1 MADYQR
7 ILSYLYRYEKAEKKE
22 CFGFVKAEQ
31 KSGSLKLTI
40 QIDDERLLQ
49 GMELKLCFYER
60 QGESWQVWQLDTLI
74 TQEHKEEIHLTYP
87 AAMLP
92 AGFRIKAQSGVLLY
106 YQDAF
111 YYGSVWIG
119 EEIPTETLE
128 PLRWHKIVNSAK
140 DKSQMQENKSGKDIA
155 GKISEKQTETEKI
168 LPDKMSEKQKVSTRN
183 ITDEMLQEQQELEE
197 NILEKKGQINTE
209 SFEEKDFQKR
219 AENKIENIK
228 SEENLPDSE
237 NDIAHS
243 NNTNIEESVKIK
255 EFSEDGIE
263 SKNKSELELKSE
275 LKTDSEIESKSELK
289 TDSEIESK
297 SELKTDAEMESK
309 SELKTD
315 SEIESKSELKTDA
328 EMESKSEL
336 KTDSEIESKS
346 ELKTDAEMESKSE
359 LKIDSE
365 IEPQIKIE
373 AETEPEATSV
383 VDNFEKMWINAMK
396 KNPSVDNIF
405 NTAFYEGC
413 RISTADL
420 AQFGEE
426 ASVLKSNQFL
436 LKGYGRYH
444 HILAG
449 KVRYA
454 GEERYCIG
462 VPGIY
467 ENREKYMA
475 EIYQF
480 PVFLSLTENRMK
492 TGSFGYWLYLLRDGI

>member
-1 MADYQR
+1 MILQEEIFYSVFLQDIWWHKSHSAEYISEKRSIIMADYQR

-74 TQEHKEEIHLTYP
+74 AQEHKEEMHLTYP
-87 AAMLP
+87 VAMLP
-92 AGFRIKAQSGVLLY
+92 AGFRIKGQSGVLLY

-183 ITDEMLQEQQELEE
+183 ITDEMLQEQQESEE
-197 NILEKKGQINTE
+197 NILEEKDQINTE

-289 TDSEIESK
+289 TD
-297 SELKTDAEMESK
+297 
-309 SELKTD
+309 
-315 SEIESKSELKTDA
+315 
-328 EMESKSEL
+328 
-336 KTDSEIESKS
+336 
-346 ELKTDAEMESKSE
+346 AEMESKSE

-373 AETEPEATSV
+373 AETEPEAASV
-383 VDNFEKMWINAMK
+383 VDNFEKMWINSMK
-396 KNPSVDNIF
+396 KNPPVDNIF

-492 TGSFGYWLYLLRDGI
+492 TGSFGYWLYLLRDRI

>member
-92 AGFRIKAQSGVLLY
+92 AGFRIKGQSGVLLY

-119 EEIPTETLE
+119 EEIPAETLE

-183 ITDEMLQEQQELEE
+183 ITDEMLQEQQESEE
-197 NILEKKGQINTE
+197 NILEEKGQINTE

-263 SKNKSELELKSE
+263 SKNKSEL
-275 LKTDSEIESKSELK
+275 
-289 TDSEIESK
+289 
-297 SELKTDAEMESK
+297 
-309 SELKTD
+309 
-315 SEIESKSELKTDA
+315 
-328 EMESKSEL
+328 ESKSEL

-413 RISTADL
+413 RISTTDL

>member
-92 AGFRIKAQSGVLLY
+92 AGFRIKGQSGVLLY

-111 YYGSVWIG
+111 YYGSVLIG

-183 ITDEMLQEQQELEE
+183 ITDEMLQEQQESEE

-275 LKTDSEIESKSELK
+275 LKTD
-289 TDSEIESK
+289 
-297 SELKTDAEMESK
+297 A
-309 SELKTD
+309 
-315 SEIESKSELKTDA
+315 
-328 EMESKSEL
+328 
-336 KTDSEIESKS
+336 EIESKS

>member
-92 AGFRIKAQSGVLLY
+92 AGFRIKGQSGVLLY

-119 EEIPTETLE
+119 EEIPAETLE

-168 LPDKMSEKQKVSTRN
+168 IPDKMSEKQKVSTRN
-183 ITDEMLQEQQELEE
+183 ITEEMLQEQQESEE

-255 EFSEDGIE
+255 EFSEDSIE

-275 LKTDSEIESKSELK
+275 LKTDAELESKTELK
-289 TDSEIESK
+289 TDFELESK
-297 SELKTDAEMESK
+297 TELKTDAEMESK
-309 SELKTD
+309 T
-315 SEIESKSELKTDA
+315 
-328 EMESKSEL
+328 
-336 KTDSEIESKS
+336 
-346 ELKTDAEMESKSE
+346 E

-365 IEPQIKIE
+365 IEHQIKIE

>member
-92 AGFRIKAQSGVLLY
+92 AGFRIKGQSGVLLY

-183 ITDEMLQEQQELEE
+183 ITDEMLQEQQESEE
-197 NILEKKGQINTE
+197 NILEEKGQINTE

-275 LKTDSEIESKSELK
+275 LKTDA
-289 TDSEIESK
+289 EIESK
-297 SELKTDAEMESK
+297 SELKTDA
-309 SELKTD
+309 
-315 SEIESKSELKTDA
+315 
-328 EMESKSEL
+328 
-336 KTDSEIESKS
+336 EIESKS

-449 KVRYA
+449 KVGTQEKNATVSVCR
-454 GEERYCIG
+454 EFMRIG
-462 VPGIY
+462 KNIWQ
-467 ENREKYMA
+467 KF
-475 EIYQF
+475 I
-480 PVFLSLTENRMK
+480 
-492 TGSFGYWLYLLRDGI
+492 SFQYFYHLQRIV

>member
-183 ITDEMLQEQQELEE
+183 ITDEMLQYQQELEE

-237 NDIAHS
+237 NDMAHS

-275 LKTDSEIESKSELK
+275 LKTDSEI
-289 TDSEIESK
+289 
-297 SELKTDAEMESK
+297 
-309 SELKTD
+309 
-315 SEIESKSELKTDA
+315 
-328 EMESKSEL
+328 ESKSEL

>member
-92 AGFRIKAQSGVLLY
+92 AGFRIKGQSGVLLY

-119 EEIPTETLE
+119 EEIPAETLE

-168 LPDKMSEKQKVSTRN
+168 IPDKMSEKQKVSTRN
-183 ITDEMLQEQQELEE
+183 ITDEMLQEQQESEE
-197 NILEKKGQINTE
+197 NILEEKGQINTE
-209 SFEEKDFQKR
+209 SFEEKDFQKK

-255 EFSEDGIE
+255 EFSENGIE

-275 LKTDSEIESKSELK
+275 LKTDSEIESK
-289 TDSEIESK
+289 T
-297 SELKTDAEMESK
+297 ELKTDAEM
-309 SELKTD
+309 
-315 SEIESKSELKTDA
+315 
-328 EMESKSEL
+328 
-336 KTDSEIESKS
+336 ESKS

-373 AETEPEATSV
+373 AETEPEAASV

>member
-92 AGFRIKAQSGVLLY
+92 AGFRIKGQSGVLLY

-119 EEIPTETLE
+119 EEIPAETLE

-183 ITDEMLQEQQELEE
+183 ITDEMLQYQQESEE
-197 NILEKKGQINTE
+197 NILEEKGQINTE

-255 EFSEDGIE
+255 EFSEDSIE

-275 LKTDSEIESKSELK
+275 LKTD
-289 TDSEIESK
+289 
-297 SELKTDAEMESK
+297 A
-309 SELKTD
+309 
-315 SEIESKSELKTDA
+315 
-328 EMESKSEL
+328 
-336 KTDSEIESKS
+336 EIESKS

-420 AQFGEE
+420 SQFGEE

>member
-92 AGFRIKAQSGVLLY
+92 AGFRIKGQSGVLLY

-128 PLRWHKIVNSAK
+128 PLRWHKIV
-140 DKSQMQENKSGKDIA
+140 KS
-155 GKISEKQTETEKI
+155 
-168 LPDKMSEKQKVSTRN
+168 
-183 ITDEMLQEQQELEE
+183 EE

-275 LKTDSEIESKSELK
+275 LKTDA
-289 TDSEIESK
+289 EIESK
-297 SELKTDAEMESK
+297 SELKTDA
-309 SELKTD
+309 
-315 SEIESKSELKTDA
+315 
-328 EMESKSEL
+328 
-336 KTDSEIESKS
+336 EIESKS

>member
-92 AGFRIKAQSGVLLY
+92 AGFRIKGQSGVLLY

-183 ITDEMLQEQQELEE
+183 ITDEMLQEQQESEE

-275 LKTDSEIESKSELK
+275 LKTDAEL
-289 TDSEIESK
+289 
-297 SELKTDAEMESK
+297 
-309 SELKTD
+309 
-315 SEIESKSELKTDA
+315 
-328 EMESKSEL
+328 
-336 KTDSEIESKS
+336 ESKS

-373 AETEPEATSV
+373 AETEPEAASV

>member
-92 AGFRIKAQSGVLLY
+92 AGFRIKGQSGVLLY

-119 EEIPTETLE
+119 EEIPAETLE

-168 LPDKMSEKQKVSTRN
+168 IPDKMSEKQKVSTRN
-183 ITDEMLQEQQELEE
+183 ITDEMLQEQQESEE

-263 SKNKSELELKSE
+263 SKNKSELEL
-275 LKTDSEIESKSELK
+275 
-289 TDSEIESK
+289 
-297 SELKTDAEMESK
+297 
-309 SELKTD
+309 
-315 SEIESKSELKTDA
+315 
-328 EMESKSEL
+328 
-336 KTDSEIESKS
+336 KS

>member
-92 AGFRIKAQSGVLLY
+92 AGFRIKGQSGVLLY

-155 GKISEKQTETEKI
+155 GKISEKQTEKI

-183 ITDEMLQEQQELEE
+183 ITDEMLQEQQESEE

-275 LKTDSEIESKSELK
+275 LKTDA
-289 TDSEIESK
+289 EIESK
-297 SELKTDAEMESK
+297 SELKTDAE
-309 SELKTD
+309 L
-315 SEIESKSELKTDA
+315 
-328 EMESKSEL
+328 
-336 KTDSEIESKS
+336 ESKS

-373 AETEPEATSV
+373 AETEPEVTSV

>member
-92 AGFRIKAQSGVLLY
+92 AGFRIKGQSGVLLY

-119 EEIPTETLE
+119 EEIPAETLE

-168 LPDKMSEKQKVSTRN
+168 IPDKMSEKQKVSTRN
-183 ITDEMLQEQQELEE
+183 ITDEMLQEQQESEE
-197 NILEKKGQINTE
+197 NILEEKGQINTE

-255 EFSEDGIE
+255 EFSEDSIE

-275 LKTDSEIESKSELK
+275 LKTD
-289 TDSEIESK
+289 
-297 SELKTDAEMESK
+297 A
-309 SELKTD
+309 
-315 SEIESKSELKTDA
+315 
-328 EMESKSEL
+328 
-336 KTDSEIESKS
+336 EIESKS

>member
-92 AGFRIKAQSGVLLY
+92 AGFRIKGQSGVLLY

-183 ITDEMLQEQQELEE
+183 ITDEMLQEQQESEE

-263 SKNKSELELKSE
+263 SKNKSELEQKSE
-275 LKTDSEIESKSELK
+275 LKTDSELESK
-289 TDSEIESK
+289 T
-297 SELKTDAEMESK
+297 ELKTDAEMESK
-309 SELKTD
+309 T
-315 SEIESKSELKTDA
+315 
-328 EMESKSEL
+328 
-336 KTDSEIESKS
+336 
-346 ELKTDAEMESKSE
+346 E

-436 LKGYGRYH
+436 LKGCGRYH

>member
-92 AGFRIKAQSGVLLY
+92 AGFRIKGQSGVLLY

-119 EEIPTETLE
+119 EEIPAETLE

-183 ITDEMLQEQQELEE
+183 ITDEMLQYQQESEE
-197 NILEKKGQINTE
+197 NILEEKGQINTE

-255 EFSEDGIE
+255 EFSEDSIE

-275 LKTDSEIESKSELK
+275 LKTDAEI
-289 TDSEIESK
+289 D
-297 SELKTDAEMESK
+297 
-309 SELKTD
+309 
-315 SEIESKSELKTDA
+315 
-328 EMESKSEL
+328 
-336 KTDSEIESKS
+336 SKS

>member
-74 TQEHKEEIHLTYP
+74 TQEHREEIHLTYP

-219 AENKIENIK
+219 AENRIENIK

-289 TDSEIESK
+289 TD
-297 SELKTDAEMESK
+297 AEMESK
-309 SELKTD
+309 T
-315 SEIESKSELKTDA
+315 
-328 EMESKSEL
+328 
-336 KTDSEIESKS
+336 
-346 ELKTDAEMESKSE
+346 E

>member
-289 TDSEIESK
+289 TD
-297 SELKTDAEMESK
+297 
-309 SELKTD
+309 
-315 SEIESKSELKTDA
+315 
-328 EMESKSEL
+328 
-336 KTDSEIESKS
+336 
-346 ELKTDAEMESKSE
+346 AEMESKSE

-365 IEPQIKIE
+365 IEPQIKID

>member
-74 TQEHKEEIHLTYP
+74 TQEHREEIHLTYP

-92 AGFRIKAQSGVLLY
+92 AGFRIKGQSGVLLY

-119 EEIPTETLE
+119 EEIPAETLE

-183 ITDEMLQEQQELEE
+183 IIDEMLQEQQESEE
-197 NILEKKGQINTE
+197 NILEEKGQINTE

-219 AENKIENIK
+219 AENRIENIK

-275 LKTDSEIESKSELK
+275 LKTDSELESK
-289 TDSEIESK
+289 T
-297 SELKTDAEMESK
+297 
-309 SELKTD
+309 
-315 SEIESKSELKTDA
+315 
-328 EMESKSEL
+328 
-336 KTDSEIESKS
+336 
-346 ELKTDAEMESKSE
+346 E

>member
-60 QGESWQVWQLDTLI
+60 QGESWQVRQLDTLI

-92 AGFRIKAQSGVLLY
+92 AGFRIKGQSGVLLY

-183 ITDEMLQEQQELEE
+183 ITDEMLQEQQESEE
-197 NILEKKGQINTE
+197 NILEEKGQINTE

-275 LKTDSEIESKSELK
+275 LKTDSEI
-289 TDSEIESK
+289 
-297 SELKTDAEMESK
+297 
-309 SELKTD
+309 
-315 SEIESKSELKTDA
+315 
-328 EMESKSEL
+328 
-336 KTDSEIESKS
+336 
-346 ELKTDAEMESKSE
+346 ESKSE

>member
-92 AGFRIKAQSGVLLY
+92 AGFRIKGQSGVLLY

-119 EEIPTETLE
+119 EEIPAETLE

-183 ITDEMLQEQQELEE
+183 ITDEMLQYQQESEE
-197 NILEKKGQINTE
+197 NILEEKGQINTE

-263 SKNKSELELKSE
+263 SKNKSELEL
-275 LKTDSEIESKSELK
+275 
-289 TDSEIESK
+289 
-297 SELKTDAEMESK
+297 
-309 SELKTD
+309 
-315 SEIESKSELKTDA
+315 
-328 EMESKSEL
+328 KSEL

>member
-92 AGFRIKAQSGVLLY
+92 AGFRIKGQSGVLLY

-119 EEIPTETLE
+119 EEIPAETLE

-183 ITDEMLQEQQELEE
+183 ITDEMLQEQQESEE
-197 NILEKKGQINTE
+197 NILEEKGQINTE

-275 LKTDSEIESKSELK
+275 LKTDSEL
-289 TDSEIESK
+289 
-297 SELKTDAEMESK
+297 
-309 SELKTD
+309 
-315 SEIESKSELKTDA
+315 
-328 EMESKSEL
+328 
-336 KTDSEIESKS
+336 ESKS

-413 RISTADL
+413 RISTTDL

>member
-92 AGFRIKAQSGVLLY
+92 AGFRIKGQSGVLLY

-119 EEIPTETLE
+119 EEIPAETLE

-183 ITDEMLQEQQELEE
+183 ITDEMLQYQQESEE
-197 NILEKKGQINTE
+197 NILEEKGQINTE

-255 EFSEDGIE
+255 EFSEDSIE

-275 LKTDSEIESKSELK
+275 LKTD
-289 TDSEIESK
+289 
-297 SELKTDAEMESK
+297 AEMESK
-309 SELKTD
+309 SELKT
-315 SEIESKSELKTDA
+315 
-328 EMESKSEL
+328 
-336 KTDSEIESKS
+336 
-346 ELKTDAEMESKSE
+346 
-359 LKIDSE
+359 DSE

>member
-183 ITDEMLQEQQELEE
+183 ITDEMLQEQQESEE
-197 NILEKKGQINTE
+197 NILEEKGQINTE

-263 SKNKSELELKSE
+263 SKNKSELEL
-275 LKTDSEIESKSELK
+275 
-289 TDSEIESK
+289 
-297 SELKTDAEMESK
+297 
-309 SELKTD
+309 
-315 SEIESKSELKTDA
+315 
-328 EMESKSEL
+328 KSEL

>member
-92 AGFRIKAQSGVLLY
+92 AGFRIKGQSGVLLY

-119 EEIPTETLE
+119 EEIPAETLE

-155 GKISEKQTETEKI
+155 GKILEKQTETEKI
-168 LPDKMSEKQKVSTRN
+168 IPDKMSEKQKVSTRN
-183 ITDEMLQEQQELEE
+183 ITDEMLQEQQESEE

-297 SELKTDAEMESK
+297 TELKTDAEMESK
-309 SELKTD
+309 T
-315 SEIESKSELKTDA
+315 
-328 EMESKSEL
+328 
-336 KTDSEIESKS
+336 
-346 ELKTDAEMESKSE
+346 E

-383 VDNFEKMWINAMK
+383 VDDFEKMWINAMK

>member
-74 TQEHKEEIHLTYP
+74 AQEHKEEIHLTYP

-92 AGFRIKAQSGVLLY
+92 AGFRIKGQSGVLLY

-119 EEIPTETLE
+119 EEIPAETLE

-183 ITDEMLQEQQELEE
+183 ITDEMLQYQQESEE
-197 NILEKKGQINTE
+197 NILEEKGQINTE

-255 EFSEDGIE
+255 EFSEDSIE

-275 LKTDSEIESKSELK
+275 LKTDA
-289 TDSEIESK
+289 EIESK
-297 SELKTDAEMESK
+297 SELKTDA
-309 SELKTD
+309 
-315 SEIESKSELKTDA
+315 
-328 EMESKSEL
+328 
-336 KTDSEIESKS
+336 EIESKS

-383 VDNFEKMWINAMK
+383 VDNFKKMWINAMK

-492 TGSFGYWLYLLRDGI
+492 TGSFGYWLYLLRDRI

>member
-92 AGFRIKAQSGVLLY
+92 AGFRIKGQSGVLLY

-183 ITDEMLQEQQELEE
+183 ITDEMLQYQQESEE
-197 NILEKKGQINTE
+197 NILEEKGQINTE

-263 SKNKSELELKSE
+263 SKNKSELEQKSE
-275 LKTDSEIESKSELK
+275 LKTDSELESKTELK
-289 TDSEIESK
+289 TDSELESK
-297 SELKTDAEMESK
+297 TELKTDAEMESK
-309 SELKTD
+309 T
-315 SEIESKSELKTDA
+315 
-328 EMESKSEL
+328 
-336 KTDSEIESKS
+336 
-346 ELKTDAEMESKSE
+346 E

-396 KNPSVDNIF
+396 KKPSVDNIF

-413 RISTADL
+413 RISTTDL

>member
-92 AGFRIKAQSGVLLY
+92 AGFRIKGQSGVLLY

-119 EEIPTETLE
+119 EEIPAETLE

-183 ITDEMLQEQQELEE
+183 ITDEMLQYQQESEE
-197 NILEKKGQINTE
+197 NILEEKGQINTE

-255 EFSEDGIE
+255 EFSEDSIE
-263 SKNKSELELKSE
+263 SKNKSELELKSD
-275 LKTDSEIESKSELK
+275 LKTDSEIESKL
-289 TDSEIESK
+289 
-297 SELKTDAEMESK
+297 
-309 SELKTD
+309 
-315 SEIESKSELKTDA
+315 
-328 EMESKSEL
+328 
-336 KTDSEIESKS
+336 

-373 AETEPEATSV
+373 AETKPEATSV

>member
-92 AGFRIKAQSGVLLY
+92 AGFRIKGQSGVLLY

-119 EEIPTETLE
+119 EEIPAETLE

-168 LPDKMSEKQKVSTRN
+168 IPDKMSEKQKVSTRN
-183 ITDEMLQEQQELEE
+183 ITDEMLQEQQESEE
-197 NILEKKGQINTE
+197 NILEEKGQINTE

-275 LKTDSEIESKSELK
+275 LMTDSEIESKSEW
-289 TDSEIESK
+289 
-297 SELKTDAEMESK
+297 
-309 SELKTD
+309 
-315 SEIESKSELKTDA
+315 
-328 EMESKSEL
+328 
-336 KTDSEIESKS
+336 
-346 ELKTDAEMESKSE
+346 
-359 LKIDSE
+359 KIDSE

-373 AETEPEATSV
+373 AETEPEAASV

>member
-7 ILSYLYRYEKAEKKE
+7 ILSYLYRYEKTEKKE

-92 AGFRIKAQSGVLLY
+92 AGFRIKGQSGVLLY

-183 ITDEMLQEQQELEE
+183 ITDEMLQEQQESEE

-263 SKNKSELELKSE
+263 SKNKSELEL
-275 LKTDSEIESKSELK
+275 
-289 TDSEIESK
+289 
-297 SELKTDAEMESK
+297 
-309 SELKTD
+309 
-315 SEIESKSELKTDA
+315 
-328 EMESKSEL
+328 
-336 KTDSEIESKS
+336 KS

>member
-92 AGFRIKAQSGVLLY
+92 AGFRIKGQSGVLLY

-155 GKISEKQTETEKI
+155 GKISEKQTETEK
-168 LPDKMSEKQKVSTRN
+168 QKVSTRN
-183 ITDEMLQEQQELEE
+183 ITDEMLQEQQESEE

-275 LKTDSEIESKSELK
+275 LKTD
-289 TDSEIESK
+289 
-297 SELKTDAEMESK
+297 A
-309 SELKTD
+309 
-315 SEIESKSELKTDA
+315 
-328 EMESKSEL
+328 
-336 KTDSEIESKS
+336 EIESKS

>member
-92 AGFRIKAQSGVLLY
+92 AGFRIKGQSGVLLY

-119 EEIPTETLE
+119 EEIPAETLE

-168 LPDKMSEKQKVSTRN
+168 IPDKMSEKQKVSTRN
-183 ITDEMLQEQQELEE
+183 ITDEMLQYQQESEE
-197 NILEKKGQINTE
+197 NILEEKGQINTE

-275 LKTDSEIESKSELK
+275 LKTDSEL
-289 TDSEIESK
+289 
-297 SELKTDAEMESK
+297 
-309 SELKTD
+309 
-315 SEIESKSELKTDA
+315 
-328 EMESKSEL
+328 
-336 KTDSEIESKS
+336 ESKS

-413 RISTADL
+413 RISTTDL

>member
-92 AGFRIKAQSGVLLY
+92 AGFRIKGQSGVLLY

-119 EEIPTETLE
+119 EEIPAETLE

-168 LPDKMSEKQKVSTRN
+168 IPDKMSEKQKVSTRN
-183 ITDEMLQEQQELEE
+183 ITDEMLQEQQESEE

-255 EFSEDGIE
+255 EFSEDSIE

-275 LKTDSEIESKSELK
+275 LKTD
-289 TDSEIESK
+289 
-297 SELKTDAEMESK
+297 A
-309 SELKTD
+309 
-315 SEIESKSELKTDA
+315 
-328 EMESKSEL
+328 
-336 KTDSEIESKS
+336 EIESKS

>member
-92 AGFRIKAQSGVLLY
+92 AGFRIKGQSGVLLY

-119 EEIPTETLE
+119 EEIPAETLE

-183 ITDEMLQEQQELEE
+183 ITDEMLQEQQESEE

-275 LKTDSEIESKSELK
+275 LKTD
-289 TDSEIESK
+289 
-297 SELKTDAEMESK
+297 
-309 SELKTD
+309 
-315 SEIESKSELKTDA
+315 
-328 EMESKSEL
+328 
-336 KTDSEIESKS
+336 
-346 ELKTDAEMESKSE
+346 AEMESKSE

-396 KNPSVDNIF
+396 KNTSVDNIF

>member
-92 AGFRIKAQSGVLLY
+92 AGFRIKGQSGVLLY

-263 SKNKSELELKSE
+263 SKNKSELEQKSE
-275 LKTDSEIESKSELK
+275 LKTDSELESKTELK
-289 TDSEIESK
+289 TDSELESK
-297 SELKTDAEMESK
+297 TELKTDAEMESK
-309 SELKTD
+309 T
-315 SEIESKSELKTDA
+315 
-328 EMESKSEL
+328 
-336 KTDSEIESKS
+336 
-346 ELKTDAEMESKSE
+346 E

>member
-183 ITDEMLQEQQELEE
+183 ITDEMLQYQQELEE

-263 SKNKSELELKSE
+263 SKNKSELEL
-275 LKTDSEIESKSELK
+275 
-289 TDSEIESK
+289 
-297 SELKTDAEMESK
+297 
-309 SELKTD
+309 
-315 SEIESKSELKTDA
+315 
-328 EMESKSEL
+328 KSEL